1 MSFTRKL
8 ALFGTTALL
17 LAGCG
22 AEDVSTEDEDESTE
36 PDTEEV
42 AEESESVSEGE
53 YKVGDTL
60 EADGGTSEVV
70 AVNYGINETVE
81 NGDFTVTLK
90 DARLLQFEPSP
101 EFVDMFEDESLP
113 MIAFNIDVTNNSDAT
128 NTIYPDQGVA
138 VTDTGQQIDAELLF
152 SDDVGGDF
160 LGQVTKSGEVLFLG
174 EGDASEISNVR
185 YIIGSG
191 HDEELESF
199 GEDIEFTVD
208 F

>member
-1 MSFTRKL
+1 MSLAKKL

-17 LAGCG
+17 LSACG
-22 AEDVSTEDEDESTE
+22 GKDTSTQEEESVE
-36 PDTEEV
+36 PETEEV
-42 AEESESVSEGE
+42 EESVSVSEGE

-101 EFVDMFEDESLP
+101 DFVDMFEDESLP
-113 MIAFNIDVTNNSDAT
+113 MIVFNIDVTNNSDAT
-128 NTIYPDQGVA
+128 NTIYPDQGIA

-191 HDEELESF
+191 HDEEWESF
-199 GEDIEFTVD
+199 GEDIEFSVD